1 VGPKLTDFIRCGLL
15 AHFHGDG
22 DFISVHEK
30 YVAVEG
36 DATNFSDFANTY
48 AGNRAGYVEL
58 FVIDNTEETKSKAY
72 RRHVNQVQWVYGC
85 ESGLTKEESH
95 TRRKLWKDW
104 QDDGA
109 LPYMIPM
116 LLGNACAWTLM

>member
-1 VGPKLTDFIRCGLL
+1 MDVRVRGWENKPDIYLILPNSEHHRKVGPKLTDFIRCGLL

-85 ESGLTKEESH
+85 ESGLTRS
-95 TRRKLWKDW
+95 L
-104 QDDGA
+104 
-109 LPYMIPM
+109 
-116 LLGNACAWTLM
+116 